1 MDDKRELYA
10 ADLTTATWRKST
22 FTGNNGQC
30 VEIAQLPGGAIA
42 IRDSK
47 SPTANPSA
55 SPAPNGPPSS
65 TASTPANSAEEP
77 RCGERPG
84 LNQPGHRDNR

>member
-10 ADLTTATWRKST
+10 ADLTAATWRKSS

-30 VEIAQLPGGAIA
+30 VEIAQLPAGAIA

-47 SPTANPSA
+47 NPHRE
-55 SPAPNGPPSS
+55 PLRF
-65 TASTPANSAEEP
+65 TSAEWSAFLNGVHA
-77 RCGERPG
+77 GEFG
-84 LNQPGHRDNR
+84 

>member
-10 ADLTTATWRKST
+10 ADLSTVSWRKST

-30 VEIAQLPGGAIA
+30 VEIADLPGGAVA

-47 SPTANPSA
+47 SPDREALRFTSQEWAAFLSGVHA
-55 SPAPNGPPSS
+55 
-65 TASTPANSAEEP
+65 
-77 RCGERPG
+77 GEFG
-84 LNQPGHRDNR
+84 